1 METKLSV
8 VESTELARTLAPTV
22 SVPAPLRGRP
32 GDVLATILTGAE
44 LGLAP
49 MQSLRALQVIDG
61 KVSLSA
67 EAQVALVRRSDVC
80 AEFRLVES
88 TALRAVY
95 SAKRKGDAEAT
106 TLAWTMEQ
114 AQRAGLGGSK
124 AWQRYPE
131 AMLRARCAS
140 ALCKA
145 VFSDVLLGIYDPDEL
160 ADVAPRTLERI
171 DPTGLERTLIAP
183 RPAEPTPVPPP
194 EHARTVVV
202 ARPSPHI
209 PDPDPNNGDEGM
221 PIPTAAEL
229 RSLDRR
235 PAEVRLPPREPGDD
249 DGDDEVMREWKAIAR
264 RCAEVQTGDELLAL
278 VPRIK
283 SLPPEEQKRMRG
295 HYSQARMRLK
305 KLEREAQR

>member
-1 METKLSV
+1 MSALLASRHFRQKKKLRENMETKLSV

-61 KVSLSA
+61 RVALSA

-80 AEFRLVES
+80 SEFRLVES

-95 SAKRKGDAEAT
+95 SAKRKGDTEAT
-106 TLAWTMEQ
+106 TLSWTMEQ

-145 VFSDVLLGIYDPDEL
+145 VFSDVLLGVYDPDEL
-160 ADVAPRTLERI
+160 ADIAPRTLERI
-171 DPTGLERTLIAP
+171 DPTGLERTLVAP

-202 ARPSPHI
+202 AAPEPA
-209 PDPDPNNGDEGM
+209 
-221 PIPTAAEL
+221 PTPV
-229 RSLDRR
+229 
-235 PAEVRLPPREPGDD
+235 PAREPGSD
-249 DGDDEVMREWKAIAR
+249 DGDDEVTLEWKAIAR
-264 RCAEVQTGDELLAL
+264 RCAEVQTGDELMAL

-295 HYSQARMRLK
+295 HYSQAKMRIER
-305 KLEREAQR
+305 LEREAQR